1 MQLVATPSTL
11 REVFQNDVKLP
22 DVPIDDVMAALDE
35 LGLDRLGGAAPVV
48 VFLPCPAKSPTCV
61 ETRLSLCHRWADA
74 IYCGLYADWVQ
85 LSDAMFQDACEQLG
99 QAIRCP
105 LKIGFRN
112 RLRKKTQPTPAPAQL
127 PGQVPPPP
135 QYASLMGASPHLNTG
150 PSTTQVG
157 ESMSEHMPTA
167 PRSTVMH
174 GGLPPHATS
183 YAPPHSS
190 GQRADVRS
198 GTGQAAPHAREAAST
213 VEPTLASAKRL
224 KFTSPLATTV
234 PVVAA
239 AKASGTTCDGTS

>member
-1 MQLVATPSTL
+1 M
-11 REVFQNDVKLP
+11 
-22 DVPIDDVMAALDE
+22 
-35 LGLDRLGGAAPVV
+35 
-48 VFLPCPAKSPTCV
+48 
-61 ETRLSLCHRWADA
+61 
-74 IYCGLYADWVQ
+74 YADWVE
-85 LSDAMFQDACEQLG
+85 LSDPAFHVACEQLG
-99 QAIRCP
+99 EAIRLP

-112 RLRKKTQPTPAPAQL
+112 RLRKKTQPTLAPAQL

-174 GGLPPHATS
+174 GGLPPHATL

-198 GTGQAAPHAREAAST
+198 GTGQAAPHARDAVAT

-224 KFTSPLATTV
+224 KLTSPLATTV

-239 AKASGTTCDGTS
+239 AKASGTTRDGTS

>member
-1 MQLVATPSTL
+1 M
-11 REVFQNDVKLP
+11 R
-22 DVPIDDVMAALDE
+22 
-35 LGLDRLGGAAPVV
+35 GRCGASA
-48 VFLPCPAKSPTCV
+48 VFLPCQKTLSCC
-61 ETRLSLCHRWADA
+61 RLSLYHCWADA
-74 IYCGLYADWVQ
+74 MYGGLYADWMQ

-112 RLRKKTQPTPAPAQL
+112 RLRKKTQPTPAPAQLPGQL

-213 VEPTLASAKRL
+213 VEPTLASAKQL

-239 AKASGTTCDGTS
+239 AKASGTT

>member
-1 MQLVATPSTL
+1 M
-11 REVFQNDVKLP
+11 
-22 DVPIDDVMAALDE
+22 
-35 LGLDRLGGAAPVV
+35 
-48 VFLPCPAKSPTCV
+48 
-61 ETRLSLCHRWADA
+61 
-74 IYCGLYADWVQ
+74 Q
-85 LSDAMFQDACEQLG
+85 LSDAMFQDACELLG
-99 QAIRCP
+99 EAIRCP

-127 PGQVPPPP
+127 PEQVPPPP
-135 QYASLMGASPHLNTG
+135 QYASLMGSSPHLNTG
-150 PSTTQVG
+150 PSTPQVG

-167 PRSTVMH
+167 PRSTVML
-174 GGLPPHATS
+174 GGLPPYATS

-224 KFTSPLATTV
+224 KLASPLATTV

-239 AKASGTTCDGTS
+239 AKASGTIRDGTS